1 MNSVSII
8 IPTFN
13 ESETITQLL
22 AEIQNSL
29 FTIDHEIIVVDDDS
43 PDQTAEIIR
52 EFILSKKLNNVYC
65 IHRVWSKGLSSAVIE
80 GVSLASKDL
89 ICVMDGDGQHDPIDV
104 LKMLEQFNSDET
116 DLMIGSRF
124 FEINRSAGLSE
135 TRNKLSNIG
144 IQCCNFF
151 LKSKLSDP
159 LSGFFLIKRHL
170 ILSAR
175 SALYKDGFKIL
186 LDLMMTQPD
195 LMISERQINFR
206 QRSGGESKLNLSTVF
221 SLIGQIIENL
231 TNGIISAGFLVFS
244 MVGSFGVLL
253 HLLLLSTLLTLEF
266 TFTSANIIST
276 LFAMTSN
283 YLLNNFLTF
292 HNIHDTYQKKLL
304 GLMKYTLANSLSIFA
319 NIGIASQLFGNNF
332 SVLSSALIGIFAGL
346 ILNYFLSRN
355 IVFKND

>member
-1 MNSVSII
+1 MSSLSII

-29 FTIDHEIIVVDDDS
+29 VMIDYEIIVVDDDS

-52 EFILSKKLNNVYC
+52 EFISSREINNIYC
-65 IHRVWSKGLSSAVIE
+65 INRVWSKGLSSAVIE

-89 ICVMDGDGQHDPIDV
+89 ICVMDGDGQHDPMDV
-104 LKMLEQFNSDET
+104 LKMLEQFNSDEI

-124 FEINRSAGLSE
+124 FEINHSAGLSA
-135 TRNKLSNIG
+135 TRNKLSNFG

-170 ILSAR
+170 ILNSR

-186 LDLMMTQPD
+186 LDLMMMQPE
-195 LMISERQINFR
+195 LMVSDRQINFR
-206 QRSGGESKLNLSTVF
+206 QRSGGESKLNLSTIF
-221 SLIGQIIENL
+221 SLIGQIVENL

-253 HLLLLSTLLTLEF
+253 HLLLLSFLLSLEF
-266 TFTSANIIST
+266 TFISANISST
-276 LFAMTSN
+276 LVAMTSN

-292 HNIHDTYQKKLL
+292 HNIHDTYQKKIL
-304 GLMKYTLANSLSIFA
+304 GLIKYTLANSLSIFA

-332 SVLSSALIGIFAGL
+332 SALSSALVGIFAGL

-355 IVFKND
+355 IVFKNN

>member
-1 MNSVSII
+1 MSSLSII
-8 IPTFN
+8 IPTFK
-13 ESETITQLL
+13 ESETITRLL

-29 FTIDHEIIVVDDDS
+29 VTIDYEIIVVDDDS

-52 EFILSKKLNNVYC
+52 EFISSREINNIYC
-65 IHRVWSKGLSSAVIE
+65 INRVWSKGLSSAVIE

-89 ICVMDGDGQHDPIDV
+89 ICVMDGDGQHDPMDV

-124 FEINRSAGLSE
+124 FEINHSAGLSE
-135 TRNKLSNIG
+135 TRNKLSNFG

-170 ILSAR
+170 ILNSR

-186 LDLMMTQPD
+186 LDLMMMQPE
-195 LMISERQINFR
+195 LMVSERQINFR

-221 SLIGQIIENL
+221 SLIGQIVENL

-253 HLLLLSTLLTLEF
+253 HLLLLSFLLSLEF
-266 TFTSANIIST
+266 TFISANISST
-276 LFAMTSN
+276 LVAMTSN

-292 HNIHDTYQKKLL
+292 HNIHNTYQKKIL
-304 GLMKYTLANSLSIFA
+304 GLIKYTLANSLSIFA

-332 SVLSSALIGIFAGL
+332 SVLSSALVGIFAGL

>member
-1 MNSVSII
+1 MKSLSIV

-13 ESETITQLL
+13 ESETITQLI

-29 FTIDHEIIVVDDDS
+29 FAIDYEIIVVDDDS

-52 EFILSKKLNNVYC
+52 QFILSKEINNVYC
-65 IHRVWSKGLSSAVIE
+65 IHRVWNKGLSSAVIE

-89 ICVMDGDGQHDPIDV
+89 ICVMDGDGQHDPMDV
-104 LKMLEQFNSDET
+104 LKMLEEFNLDEI

-159 LSGFFLIKRHL
+159 LSGFFLIKREL
-170 ILSAR
+170 ILGSR

-206 QRSGGESKLNLSTVF
+206 QRAGGASKLNLSTVF
-221 SLIGQIIENL
+221 SLIGQIVENV
-231 TNGIISAGFLVFS
+231 TNGIISASFLVFS

-253 HLLLLSTLLTLEF
+253 HLLLLSSLLALEF

-276 LFAMTSN
+276 LVAMTSN

-292 HNIHDTYQKKLL
+292 HNIHNTYQKKFL
-304 GLMKYTLANSLSIFA
+304 GLFKYSLANSLSIFA
-319 NIGIASQLFGNNF
+319 NIGIATQLFGNNF
-332 SVLSSALIGIFAGL
+332 SVLSSALAGIFAGL